1 MIDQKYKPHPR
12 EFYGIEHKPII
23 VTPIPSNRK
32 VGQSVAFIGK
42 QLCFFEHDGPQP
54 EVGVPIEVMI
64 TRPLYARKLYQSTPG
79 STHSSIESDPQYII
93 DRCKLTAVLIRPVD
107 PIEHI
112 LVAID
117 GFECSGT
124 MCTTKANGVITHGRS
139 AWTSAEVWPTI
150 RKDRVRRS
158 KSESDG
164 EPVRLSLTPGRSQV
178 RVADN
183 VNAGSTWKQPFDP
196 LYPTNVYVEKSI
208 FEEKS
213 GWCVRVA
220 GLTRPEDCDYYNLF
234 RK

>member
-1 MIDQKYKPHPR
+1 MSEELYKPHPR
-12 EFYGIEHKPII
+12 EFYGIKHVPII
-23 VTPIPSNRK
+23 ITPIESNRRT
-32 VGQSVAFIGK
+32 GQAVAFIGK
-42 QLCFFEHDGPQP
+42 QLCFFENDAPQP
-54 EVGVPIEVMI
+54 EIGVPIEVMI
-64 TRPLYARKLYQSTPG
+64 SRPLYGRKLYQSTPG
-79 STHSSIESDPQYII
+79 STHSSLESDPQYII

-124 MCTTKANGVITHGRS
+124 MCTTTANGVFTDGRRP
-139 AWTSAEVWPTI
+139 WTSSEVWPTI
-150 RKDRVRRS
+150 RKDRVRHS
-158 KSESDG
+158 KSESDN

-178 RVADN
+178 RVANN
-183 VNAGSTWKQPFDP
+183 VNAGSTWKQPFAP
-196 LYPTNVYVEKSI
+196 LSPTNVYIEKSI

-213 GWCVRVA
+213 GYCVRVA